1 MNIFEAIRKI
11 AKSARAQNLF
21 SISKEMSGIRLFRNS
36 CDFSRIQ
43 EEYLL
48 YLYMYETLAH
58 DIEIDKISKHVY
70 DKELYE
76 DSYLLWKREKGN
88 KKEDKKPSSVNE
100 VKLVI
105 GTEIKFPKVQEKLN
119 VES

>member
-1 MNIFEAIRKI
+1 MNIWTSVRQL
-11 AKSARAQNLF
+11 AKSQRAQNFF
-21 SISKEMSGIRLFRNS
+21 SISKEIHGIRLFRNS

-48 YLYMYETLAH
+48 YLYMYESLAR
-58 DIEIDKISKHVY
+58 DIIIDKISKHIY

-76 DSYLLWKREKGN
+76 DSYLLWKREKG
-88 KKEDKKPSSVNE
+88 KTEDKKPSTVNE

-105 GTEIKFPKVQEKLN
+105 GTDIKFPVTEEK
-119 VES
+119 

>member
-1 MNIFEAIRKI
+1 MQNIYDCLRKL
-11 AKSARAQNLF
+11 AKSNRAQNLF
-21 SISKEMSGIRLFRNS
+21 SISKEMSSIHLFRNA

-48 YLYMYETLAH
+48 YLYMYEMLAR
-58 DIEIDKISKHVY
+58 DIIIEKISKHIY

-76 DSYLLWKREKGN
+76 DSYLLWKREKG
-88 KKEDKKPSSVNE
+88 KAEDKKPGTVNE

-105 GTEIKFPKVQEKLN
+105 GTDIKFPITEEK
-119 VES
+119 

>member
-1 MNIFEAIRKI
+1 MNIWKAIKEL
-11 AKSARAQNLF
+11 AKSQRAQNNF
-21 SISKEMSGIRLFRNS
+21 SISKELHGISIFRNS

-48 YLYMYETLAH
+48 YLYMYESIAR
-58 DIEIDKISKHVY
+58 DIIIDKISKHIY
-70 DKELYE
+70 DKDIYE

-88 KKEDKKPSSVNE
+88 KLDKKIETSSD

-105 GTEIKFPKVQEKLN
+105 GTEIHFPAPEENK
-119 VES
+119 